1 MSSTEP
7 LPAFDSETKPKYTES
22 PNPGFAYGRKVEDTP
37 EGKKWLEGHKEGWKT
52 IETASEDPA
61 YVPATA
67 SKFYP
72 RGSHQQLPLTCARS
86 STYRY
91 LGLDATTD
99 TTDKRQRYLAVLTG
113 DPTLNVQL

>member
-7 LPAFDSETKPKYTES
+7 LPAFDREAKPKYTES

-61 YVPATA
+61 YVLRE
-67 SKFYP
+67 SF
-72 RGSHQQLPLTCARS
+72 
-86 STYRY
+86 
-91 LGLDATTD
+91 
-99 TTDKRQRYLAVLTG
+99 
-113 DPTLNVQL
+113 